1 MRILIVTQY
10 FWPEHFR
17 INDLADGLV
26 DRGHEVTVLTGSPNY
41 PEGKIFKGYGYFNR
55 EEIRTGV
62 RILRVPL
69 IPRGQGS
76 GLRLALNYLSYLV
89 SASLLG
95 PLLCRGSFDLIF
107 VCQLSPVTVGIPAAF
122 LKRLKRS
129 PILFWI
135 LDLWPESIVAAGGL
149 RSPWIYRGV
158 DAMVRFIYRRCDRIL
173 YTSKGFANSIQ
184 SRGVEPSRLAYF
196 PNWVEPIPGVVGAP
210 PLDLPRGFRILFAG
224 NVGEAQDFGTILE
237 AAERLKDHPEI
248 QWIIL
253 GEGRQWNWVK
263 DQVEAR
269 GLSACVHLLGRF
281 PADTMPSFFAQA
293 DALLV
298 TLKKDP
304 VFALTVP
311 GKVPSYM
318 ACGRPILAALD
329 GEGAAVITE
338 AQAGFV
344 VPSGDVQGLADQ
356 ALHMS
361 RLSEGERSEMGRSGW
376 QYCSTHF
383 DREKLFS
390 LLESHM
396 QDLAGNAKPRPRTQS
411 SNHPAG

>member
-1 MRILIVTQY
+1 VRILVVTQY

-17 INDLADGLV
+17 INDLAEGLV
-26 DRGHEVTVLTGSPNY
+26 KRGHEVTVLTGSPNY
-41 PEGKIFKGYGYFNR
+41 PEGKIFNGYGYFNR
-55 EEIRTGV
+55 EEIRNGV
-62 RILRVPL
+62 RISRVPL

-95 PLLCRGSFDLIF
+95 PLLCRGSYDLIF
-107 VCQLSPVTVGIPAAF
+107 VCQLSPVTVGIPAAL
-122 LKRLKRS
+122 LKRLKRA

-149 RSPWIYRGV
+149 RSPWIYQGV

-173 YTSKGFANSIQ
+173 YTSKGFARSIQ
-184 SRGVEPSRLAYF
+184 SRGIEPSRLSYF
-196 PNWVEPIPGVVGAP
+196 PNWVEPVPEVVGAP
-210 PLDLPRGFRILFAG
+210 PVALPRGFRILFAG

-269 GLSACVHLLGRF
+269 GLSSCVHLLGRF
-281 PADTMPSFFAQA
+281 PADTMPSFFAKA

-298 TLKKDP
+298 TLKRDP

-318 ACGRPILAALD
+318 SCGRPILAALD
-329 GEGAAVITE
+329 GEGATVITE

-344 VPSGDVQGLADQ
+344 APSGDAEGLADL
-356 ALHMS
+356 ALKMS
-361 RLSEGERSEMGRSGW
+361 GLPAEERERMGRGAKR
-376 QYCSTHF
+376 YCESHF
-383 DREKLFS
+383 DRERLFT
-390 LLESHM
+390 
-396 QDLAGNAKPRPRTQS
+396 DLIGHIENLVGGARENSKS
-411 SNHPAG
+411 

>member
-17 INDLADGLV
+17 INDLAEGLV
-26 DRGHEVTVLTGSPNY
+26 ERGHEVTVLTGSPNY

-122 LKRLKRS
+122 LKRLKRA

-149 RSPWIYRGV
+149 RPPWIYRGV

-173 YTSKGFANSIQ
+173 YTSKGFASSIQ

-196 PNWVEPIPGVVGAP
+196 PNWVEPLPEVVGAP
-210 PLDLPRGFRILFAG
+210 PVQLPKGFRILFAG
-224 NVGEAQDFGTILE
+224 NVGEAQDFGTILN
-237 AAERLKDHPEI
+237 AAEQLKDHPEI

-298 TLKKDP
+298 TLKRDP

-338 AQAGFV
+338 AQAGCV
-344 VPSGDVQGLADQ
+344 VPSGDAPGLADR
-356 ALHMS
+356 ALELS
-361 RLSEGERSEMGRSGW
+361 RLSEGERSEMGRSGQ
-376 QYCSTHF
+376 QYCNTLF

-390 LLESHM
+390 LLEFHL
-396 QDLAGNAKPRPRTQS
+396 QELAGNAKSRPRTRS
-411 SNHPAG
+411 SSHPAG